1 MIRLT
6 GRCVPGGQLI
16 FEAAKRIMPQD
27 GVFLREIG
35 FQLNAGEIVG
45 LRCEIAV
52 PVVMAASKE
61 AMMHH
66 ASDKEKKDECQDDC
80 KQELPHSKRG
90 WISFW
95 FPIVHGSD
103 AATSL

>member
-1 MIRLT
+1 
-6 GRCVPGGQLI
+6 
-16 FEAAKRIMPQD
+16 MPQE

-35 FQLNAGEIVG
+35 LHLDAGEIVG

-66 ASDKEKKDECQDDC
+66 ASDKEKKDDCQDDC

-95 FPIVHGSD
+95 FPIVHGGD